1 MAAKDSEAI
10 KVVARFRPLNER
22 EQAQLGRDGAS
33 PGAPRFG
40 DDGRSVW
47 VGPDESSGHSYAV
60 DAVLSPDA
68 SQADVY
74 AHASGLV
81 DAVMQGYNAT
91 ILAYGQTGAGK
102 THSVMGV
109 LGGDDNELGLLP
121 RAVRQL
127 FESIVADDSGAAEFA
142 VSCSYLEIYME
153 NVRDLLQ
160 PPQRDVKPG
169 TSLAI
174 REAIGGRGVY
184 VEGLTEVP
192 VMGENDVLEILSCG
206 NASRVVG
213 ATLMNAQSSRSHALL
228 TITVHQRLRD
238 GSTKVSKLNIAD
250 LAGSEKVAKTGSSGE
265 TLNEAKKINA
275 SLSTLCLVIAA
286 LSEGKPHIPYRNSRL
301 TRILQES
308 LGGNSKT
315 MMLVACS
322 PATVHA
328 PETHSTLR
336 FATQCK
342 RVKNAAVVNRVLSAA
357 QLRSANDA
365 LRRELAAVKERLA
378 SVEGGALGSGAG
390 GGAAAGVA
398 LGAGGC
404 PSLIDSLLDGEDL
417 LGEAI
422 EPTGGGSVGGSGGA
436 GGSGGGLS
444 AEEVELLR
452 EQCEAAE
459 MAAQAAQ
466 AELLEERSKGDEIAI
481 SLKKR
486 EEEVLPLM
494 DSDGF

>member
-1 MAAKDSEAI
+1 MIGIFPPQVLDPWMPALTVLLCGALILVMYLCEKS
-10 KVVARFRPLNER
+10 N
-22 EQAQLGRDGAS
+22 LGRIFKAIENNDAI
-33 PGAPRFG
+33 
-40 DDGRSVW
+40 VET
-47 VGPDESSGHSYAV
+47 VGI
-60 DAVLSPDA
+60 
-68 SQADVY
+68 DVM
-74 AHASGLV
+74 H
-81 DAVMQGYNAT
+81 
-91 ILAYGQTGAGK
+91 I
-102 THSVMGV
+102 
-109 LGGDDNELGLLP
+109 
-121 RAVRQL
+121 
-127 FESIVADDSGAAEFA
+127 
-142 VSCSYLEIYME
+142 
-153 NVRDLLQ
+153 
-160 PPQRDVKPG
+160 
-169 TSLAI
+169 
-174 REAIGGRGVY
+174 
-184 VEGLTEVP
+184 
-192 VMGENDVLEILSCG
+192 
-206 NASRVVG
+206 
-213 ATLMNAQSSRSHALL
+213 
-228 TITVHQRLRD
+228 
-238 GSTKVSKLNIAD
+238 KL
-250 LAGSEKVAKTGSSGE
+250 
-265 TLNEAKKINA
+265 
-275 SLSTLCLVIAA
+275 LCLVIAA

-390 GGAAAGVA
+390 GGAAAGMA

-422 EPTGGGSVGGSGGA
+422 EPTGGGSVGA

-466 AELLEERSKGDEIAI
+466 AELLEERSTGDEIAI

-494 DSDGF
+494 DSDGL

>member
-1 MAAKDSEAI
+1 MRGDVDSGGE
-10 KVVARFRPLNER
+10 KT
-22 EQAQLGRDGAS
+22 G
-33 PGAPRFG
+33 
-40 DDGRSVW
+40 
-47 VGPDESSGHSYAV
+47 
-60 DAVLSPDA
+60 
-68 SQADVY
+68 
-74 AHASGLV
+74 
-81 DAVMQGYNAT
+81 
-91 ILAYGQTGAGK
+91 GAGEPRPD
-102 THSVMGV
+102 TNDGDSGV
-109 LGGDDNELGLLP
+109 SGG
-121 RAVRQL
+121 RAVVCR
-127 FESIVADDSGAAEFA
+127 
-142 VSCSYLEIYME
+142 
-153 NVRDLLQ
+153 
-160 PPQRDVKPG
+160 
-169 TSLAI
+169 
-174 REAIGGRGVY
+174 
-184 VEGLTEVP
+184 
-192 VMGENDVLEILSCG
+192 LSAC
-206 NASRVVG
+206 VVG
-213 ATLMNAQSSRSHALL
+213 VQLSGSHALL

-390 GGAAAGVA
+390 GGAAGRDGGLRPRRDVDGEAVGAGYEAVQAGPAGGVSGKKA
-398 LGAGGC
+398 LGTGHLA
-404 PSLIDSLLDGEDL
+404 
-417 LGEAI
+417 LG
-422 EPTGGGSVGGSGGA
+422 S
-436 GGSGGGLS
+436 
-444 AEEVELLR
+444 
-452 EQCEAAE
+452 
-459 MAAQAAQ
+459 
-466 AELLEERSKGDEIAI
+466 
-481 SLKKR
+481 
-486 EEEVLPLM
+486 EEEGTAHWALVTRV
-494 DSDGF
+494 